1 MDTEFEAKFYPVDKD
16 KFREKLKSV
25 GAKLTIPERKMVR
38 VIADRQAN
46 NFLNKSD
53 YIRVRNEG
61 NVIRLSYKR
70 TANESGKLSDQK
82 EIDVEV
88 GDYDKTVEILKLI
101 GVKFNKVQETLREEW
116 LYKGAQITIDTWPG
130 LETYSEIEAGSEW
143 EVKSF
148 AHDLGL
154 NWEGRIITT
163 AAEVYAKV
171 YGMSIEEVNRKI
183 SNITFDNNPFE
194 GLTKKWK
201 GD

>member
-101 GVKFNKVQETLREEW
+101 GVKFNKIQETLREEW

-130 LETYSEIEAGSEW
+130 LETYSEIEAGSER